1 MTRSGN
7 LRSGFLTM
15 AIKSNI
21 SNNFH
26 TGCYHTPK
34 SRLVSS
40 IPSPWKA
47 GRCWIIQRF
56 RRHCSLQEC
65 DPAPGGLS
73 TSPAGPGGYSHVL
86 VASKISPSHPVVR
99 FMPPSGMWLDSTK
112 ERGPGRIP
120 FTVHSSIV
128 RLQSL
133 PVYSSMLTLLVRGYL
148 AYGGEWDKD
157 TVLQTRSR

>member
-1 MTRSGN
+1 MTKSGN

-26 TGCYHTPK
+26 TGCYHTPN

-99 FMPPSGMWLDSTK
+99 FMHPSGMWLVSTK

-120 FTVHSSIV
+120 FTAPLSACNRSP
-128 RLQSL
+128 S
-133 PVYSSMLTLLVRGYL
+133 
-148 AYGGEWDKD
+148 
-157 TVLQTRSR
+157 TVPW

>member
-1 MTRSGN
+1 
-7 LRSGFLTM
+7 M

-65 DPAPGGLS
+65 DLAPGGLS

-99 FMPPSGMWLDSTK
+99 FMHPSGMWLVSTK
-112 ERGPGRIP
+112 ERGPGRILFP
-120 FTVHSSIV
+120 TPLSACDTT
-128 RLQSL
+128 RLQL
-133 PVYSSMLTLLVRGYL
+133 HGTRWYL
-148 AYGGEWDKD
+148 CLWGNIFACDVESDKD
-157 TVLQTRSR
+157 TALRTHSR